1 MTGCGDPNRH
11 LRGGNPQQ
19 SRPVADRPA
28 WAGHREAIH
37 SLMAMHTKGYRILY
51 SFTVESTTPD
61 PESSRSGP
69 ANTPLQ
75 PTAEKRG
82 G

>member
-1 MTGCGDPNRH
+1 
-11 LRGGNPQQ
+11 
-19 SRPVADRPA
+19 VAIQTVICVAATLSKVVLLLNRPA
-28 WAGHREAIH
+28 WAGHCEAIH